1 MIRKLLFIGGLGALG
16 YGIYEYLRT
25 QAIILKN
32 SDVDITGVKLISQT
46 STETTIRV
54 FLKVINNSEKK
65 LILKSFNFNLFLDGK
80 FIGEVQNADLNN
92 VILPNGGD
100 TRLSFDY
107 TLKQKE
113 VDLVGILGGFISK
126 GMKTTLSLDGK
137 VSAKMGIISVA
148 TPVKLDYT
156 LRELFS

>member
-65 LILKSFNFNLFLDGK
+65 LILK
-80 FIGEVQNADLNN
+80 
-92 VILPNGGD
+92 
-100 TRLSFDY
+100 
-107 TLKQKE
+107 
-113 VDLVGILGGFISK
+113 
-126 GMKTTLSLDGK
+126 
-137 VSAKMGIISVA
+137 
-148 TPVKLDYT
+148 
-156 LRELFS
+156 